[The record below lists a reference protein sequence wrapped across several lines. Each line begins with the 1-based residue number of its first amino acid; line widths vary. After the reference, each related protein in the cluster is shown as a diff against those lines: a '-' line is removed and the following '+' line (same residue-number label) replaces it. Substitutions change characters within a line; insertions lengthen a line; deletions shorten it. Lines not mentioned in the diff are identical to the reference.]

1 MYNNNQ
7 GFGGHTFQD
16 DREKVELYFSARKLT
31 NKDTFSKTDPIFFIY
46 YKTGERGTYNLI
58 HKTEQIQ
65 DNLNPDFTK
74 SLTVDFIF
82 ETHQFFKI
90 ECRDI
95 DNTSGSDYDELG
107 TCEFELGN
115 LMGCRNNM
123 LILNLIDSKFF
134 YLNFFYRKRKRLWKS
149 CYKK

>member
-1 MYNNNQ
+1 MYNTAVGYGN
-7 GFGGHTFQD
+7 TFAD
-16 DREKVELYFSARKLT
+16 DREKVELYFSARKLV
-31 NKDTFSKTDPIFFIY
+31 NKDTFSKTDPIFLIY
-46 YKTGERGTYNLI
+46 GKRGDESKYNLI

-74 SLTVDFIF
+74 SLLVDFIF

-95 DNTSGSDYDELG
+95 DNNSGSDYDELG
-107 TCEFELGN
+107 CCEFELGH

-123 LILNLIDSKFF
+123 LILDLIHSS
-134 YLNFFYRKRKRLWKS
+134 N
-149 CYKK
+149 